1 MVSSNGGNVVLSFCS
16 ADVVLSLAGGGLG
29 FRSINGSGLLAEIMQ
44 KLDYVIAMMAA
55 ERQDRNGRR

>member
-1 MVSSNGGNVVLSFCS
+1 MVSSGGGSALLSFCS
-16 ADVVLSLAGGGLG
+16 ADVVLSLAGSGLG

-55 ERQDRNGRR
+55 EPQDRNGRR

>member
-1 MVSSNGGNVVLSFCS
+1 MIMLCCYSGSG
-16 ADVVLSLAGGGLG
+16 DVVLSLGGG
-29 FRSINGSGLLAEIMQ
+29 GLLAEIMQ